1 MSKELKQEYEDKLYI
16 YLKALRNWIEYMK
29 DEKQQNAD
37 KLGSEINKLKQ
48 QIRKKR
54 VIEKILSTPELKAKE
69 SRKEKY
75 DNIIHSLKKL
85 EDNCN
90 AISNMMEFN
99 LGKLTTNIG
108 NTNWTIKSNLEMI
121 GAELS
126 KELQLKISNQVN
138 LPIFNN
144 EQQIEK
150 YVDDS
155 KKLLNQLKVDLKY
168 FHTYKIPWDVYQG
181 KEYSSPILGNPI
193 SVISNIGFFKERIL
207 NETINLNFNDNKL
220 QIDFNRVMGIYS
232 VNIDELFNN
241 LKHNIGS
248 LDKNTQYVVKNYKT
262 LKEQYIEYKKLEVLQ
277 GIINATIEHIEEKD
291 LKRDFKEL
299 LDTLGKVSLEF
310 KEKSDKLAKIL
321 RECEFEKT
329 VKNVYHEQKQLADKK
344 AQAEFLI
351 SRYVELSQQYRQAFN
366 NNETEK
372 AFKIKQ
378 EMDEIYEKASPED
391 RKKMTTNAQFQK
403 YVSEDKETEVERE
416 QTPMERLME
425 LASYELKQ
433 NPPIDHV
440 EEVFNGDVR
449 THYFDNSDAKINMV
463 KEWQKIS
470 KMSPV
475 QRGLYLNGKISFK
488 SEDDLT
494 PDEIAYYNTYY
505 SDSALP
511 YVKDCKAL
519 EKQEENQ
526 KKVNSIYRDYIR
538 AKVSGYKKS
547 FGSYV
552 QEKAQVIGLNPE
564 ELTNKMIKDAVEIG
578 EGRNR

>member
-1 MSKELKQEYEDKLYI
+1 MNKEVNQKYKLYTESFEEWLDEETKKKEGVI
-16 YLKALRNWIEYMK
+16 SPLKIEISHLRRKGKIIVLNI
-29 DEKQQNAD
+29 
-37 KLGSEINKLKQ
+37 GLKG
-48 QIRKKR
+48 IL
-54 VIEKILSTPELKAKE
+54 KIKTG
-69 SRKEKY
+69 EKY
-75 DNIIHSLKKL
+75 LVNLRKIKNEYISLTTFGDSDLKKMTFAEL
-85 EDNCN
+85 VYKDKYINVN
-90 AISNMMEFN
+90 H
-99 LGKLTTNIG
+99 G
-108 NTNWTIKSNLEMI
+108 TIKSNLEMI

-126 KELQLKISNQVN
+126 EKIQEQIFKQLNYVIYDRTKKINSH
-138 LPIFNN
+138 
-144 EQQIEK
+144 
-150 YVDDS
+150 VDNIKKIL
-155 KKLLNQLKVDLKY
+155 KKLRLSEETVFKVGVGRKNLLPLG
-168 FHTYKIPWDVYQG
+168 T
-181 KEYSSPILGNPI
+181 SS
-193 SVISNIGFFKERIL
+193 SVISNVAFFRNQTL
-207 NETINLNFNDNKL
+207 DGTVNLNFKDNKL
-220 QIDFNRVMGIYS
+220 QLDFNRVIGIYG
-232 VNIDELFNN
+232 VNIDNLFNN
-241 LKHNIGS
+241 LRLNIGS

-277 GIINATIEHIEEKD
+277 NRTNDIIEYIEKD
-291 LKRDFKEL
+291 ASFKINFKEL
-299 LDTLGKVSLEF
+299 IDTLKKVSLEF
-310 KEKSDKLAKIL
+310 KEKSDKLGKIL

-564 ELTNKMIKDAVEIG
+564 ELTDKMIKDAVEIG